1 MSGLDGP
8 QKEDGRYKV
17 ASAHDLP
24 PITRGKL
31 RLEDPECLAW
41 VEGIMAQLA
50 RTMPPERAR
59 AWWMRLHIGLHN
71 KAPAYVLPEEW
82 TPACAEACWLE
93 AYVFKGHPLT
103 QSAGPLL

>member
-1 MSGLDGP
+1 MNALEGT
-8 QKEDGRYKV
+8 QAEAGRHEI
-17 ASAHDLP
+17 ASPHDLP

-31 RLEDPECLAW
+31 CLEDPTCLAW
-41 VEGIMAQLA
+41 VENIMAHLA

-59 AWWMRLHIGLHN
+59 AWWMRLHIGLNN
-71 KAPAYVLPEEW
+71 KAPAYVLPEGW

-103 QSAGPLL
+103 QSAASHL

>member
-1 MSGLDGP
+1 VSGLDGL

-71 KAPAYVLPEEW
+71 KAPAYVLPEGW
-82 TPACAEACWLE
+82 TPACAEACLLE
-93 AYVFKGHPLT
+93 VYAAQGRP
-103 QSAGPLL
+103 